1 MKKIF
6 NDLYV
11 TEAER
16 PFQNVVRTISYF
28 IKSQKENYII
38 YSSKFFKEEKIQ
50 NLIKELGGVKAQILN
65 HRDEAS
71 EILKEVRVL
80 FSSKLVCHHLEEE
93 VVKQYSEID
102 VLIRDEKI
110 LFDQFE
116 VLHTPGHAPGSTC
129 YLYHGVE
136 GNYLFTGDTLYLAH
150 GQFKVAVSEENKEQ
164 IIESLLKLKQF
175 EVDYIYPGLFIGQ
188 ENCRKFAHK
197 DEFGQMIDDVV
208 TSLRE

>member
-80 FSSKLVCHHLEEE
+80 FSSKLVCHHF
-93 VVKQYSEID
+93 YSSY
-102 VLIRDEKI
+102 RPTKSRGT
-110 LFDQFE
+110 F
-116 VLHTPGHAPGSTC
+116 
-129 YLYHGVE
+129 
-136 GNYLFTGDTLYLAH
+136 
-150 GQFKVAVSEENKEQ
+150 
-164 IIESLLKLKQF
+164 
-175 EVDYIYPGLFIGQ
+175 
-188 ENCRKFAHK
+188 
-197 DEFGQMIDDVV
+197 
-208 TSLRE
+208 